1 MLKSIIV
8 LTVPLFRIKKLDLEN
23 VFRSS
28 LNVLLNVGSAL
39 IINNILIL
47 PPVSLRYEIQAFIL
61 SEYVWEER

>member
-1 MLKSIIV
+1 MLKIIIV

-39 IINNILIL
+39 IINNILFL